1 MTGYYK
7 YLCEL
12 LEPLRVYATQRGT
25 VSGSELFAAGAA
37 LDEAAEAME
46 HAERESVLPLAEG
59 EGLSRRERLFSR
71 CPASPTTALRREA
84 IAALS
89 RINDDCFTLDAINA
103 TISGCGIHA
112 LAEEMGNSGVIR
124 VTFPNTAGVPEEFR
138 THILGAECCAWSEVL
153 CDVKE
158 LEYKTLHRLPAFAEA
173 MEAKRSVVC
182 EVPSAKNGARRRPS
196 EK

>member
-1 MTGYYK
+1 MSYYE

-25 VSGSELFAAGAA
+25 VSGSELYAAGEA
-37 LDEAAEAME
+37 LDEAADALE
-46 HAERESVLPLAEG
+46 HAEREGVLPLAEG

-112 LAEEMGNSGVIR
+112 LAEETERTGVIR
-124 VTFPNTAGVPEEFR
+124 VIFPNTAGVPEEFER
-138 THILGAECCAWSEVL
+138 IERIVLDIIPCHLLTEFYFRYLTWAECEERGTTWGSVEAEEHTWHSF
-153 CDVKE
+153 E
-158 LEYKTLHRLPAFAEA
+158 LAV
-173 MEAKRSVVC
+173 SV
-182 EVPSAKNGARRRPS
+182 
-196 EK
+196 

>member
-1 MTGYYK
+1 MGYYE

-12 LEPLRVYATQRGT
+12 IEPLRVYATQRGT

-71 CPASPTTALRREA
+71 CPASPTAALRREA
-84 IAALS
+84 ITALA

-124 VTFPNTAGVPEEFR
+124 VTFPNTAGVPEEFER
-138 THILGAECCAWSEVL
+138 IERIVLDIIPCHLLTEFYFRYLTWAECEERGMTWASVEAEEHTWHSF
-153 CDVKE
+153 E
-158 LEYKTLHRLPAFAEA
+158 LAV
-173 MEAKRSVVC
+173 SV
-182 EVPSAKNGARRRPS
+182 
-196 EK
+196 